1 MTVSVPSQYKLY
13 VTNAANTLG
22 ISPDIVAAQI
32 QYESNWSTT
41 AVSPAGAEGIAQFM
55 PGTWKSYGS
64 GSPFNAADA
73 FAAYTK
79 YMGVLLRQENG
90 NIRNALAAYN
100 AGPGNLKAGYGY
112 ADHILKV
119 AGQGSDA
126 TASDASFNT
135 SQAGW
140 NPLSWPGGIVK
151 FFDTISSGVFWIRV
165 LMVISGGALLLYSLG
180 EITGAVQA
188 AQKAGTQ
195 AAKVAAFL

>member
-90 NIRNALAAYN
+90 NVRDALAAYN

-119 AGQGSDA
+119 AGQGSDVNA
-126 TASDASFNT
+126 TNVSDNTTQAS
-135 SQAGW
+135 W
-140 NPLSWPGGIVK
+140 NPLSWPGGIIK